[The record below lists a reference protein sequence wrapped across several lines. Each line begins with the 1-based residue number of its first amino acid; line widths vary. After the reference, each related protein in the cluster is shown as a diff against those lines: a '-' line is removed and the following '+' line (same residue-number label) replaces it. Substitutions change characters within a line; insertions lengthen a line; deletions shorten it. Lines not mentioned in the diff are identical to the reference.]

1 MAKKLIATGYRIDRA
16 TNSIYLEGNI
26 LLQRLLLITDVTIN
40 RIIYNFADE
49 GSGVISIQ
57 YDQTTEE
64 TRLVCRQ
71 SFPELGINNA
81 DVLQVLIEEDSV
93 QFRPDETFVD
103 PVSKFRISQPENLID
118 TDFEYGLQTTKWET
132 LKLVNNIPSFY
143 SKGGAVPITV
153 NSVQSNVGSST
164 VLVTAPSHGLTAGS
178 PFEMTGLTNS
188 QFEGGFI
195 VTAVIN
201 TNQFTYLLSF
211 NSTISQE
218 LATVYTACLPG
229 AFYFGSQIS
238 VVDIETNGTNPSHLT
253 VTTRFPHGFS
263 LNTPFYFLNTVAVYR
278 QDIPSVDF
286 VIDDTVTSV
295 KSTTS
300 TTLGESTQDYRVTS
314 VNPYRFLGKSTVYFD
329 SSNIITRTNAP
340 ITSVRRTAS
349 GAGFIST
356 PVATPFFGAAN
367 SNTVPFNG
375 STGVNL
381 NGSITLT
388 GVTTMQTGD
397 RVEYHALGTAIRAN
411 TVSLLTKDPLN
422 YISQSRF
429 LGSPETTNAGD
440 GTIGNNG
447 IGGTNAA
454 QVAGYSPSA
463 MGGPVNIFYTAAVGS
478 PSGILR
484 VVTDQ
489 YFGSIQVGQSIQV
502 FSAATAVLPVGSTI
516 TGITNVDLTY
526 TDITIQFPFQ
536 ISTAIPAIN
545 GTAAFYSTWID
556 PTQNTIRID
565 NHGFITGDR
574 VLYTVLGGATPSV
587 TPAAPAQAGPGGLTT
602 NTGYFVIRVSKDRIK
617 LATTYQEALQGRQI
631 NFTNIGSGTYSASN
645 AGRFLPGLVF
655 TSSSSSIF
663 LRVVSNTTNAVV
675 TLHPTSADATA
686 NTNVITFAAVGSSA
700 VHNLAAGRAVL
711 STTITSG
718 SLSNIT
724 VVDGG
729 YSYDK
734 NSSVAITAYQTQR
747 SLVLPAALNVSG
759 GTLPSGN
766 TNQLRFLPQDG
777 EAAIYANMLCSG
789 PGFTNAT
796 VQSVTGPDVNGLIN
810 VQLTATNNAVIN
822 NGDVYTFSDPSQTAA
837 TAVPDIRV
845 SCINLN
851 DHGYQ
856 IGDPI
861 FFTNPPGNTYPTGI
875 TPSRTYFA
883 YPIDANNFALSV
895 AFPGTGVVPAFT
907 QVNSNARV
915 AITTIGTVVSNRKFM
930 MTRAF
935 RITGS
940 ATTNAIPL
948 AGALTATFG
957 LTTNEPLIITS
968 DAAATGTLTG
978 VTASTVES
986 APYNNANHTIYYA
999 RTIAIPTAGTS
1010 TLTLSTSTGGAVS
1023 AVSTKSA
1030 SGEVFVT
1037 PVLLIADSD
1046 SIYIPEH
1053 GFSEDDYVL
1062 YTSTLIPIAGLSAAV
1077 GTNGYLI
1084 SKLSNDRIKLKN
1096 RSTSALLD
1104 LQSFG
1109 TGQHIF
1115 TNTKYSSTANTINKT
1130 AHGFLAN
1137 QSISYDSGGN
1147 PIIDGLK
1154 NSQAYFVKQVNNNAF
1169 RVSDTVAELTI
1180 ASVTTSGFGAT
1191 PTAAEITTSKTM
1203 TVVFTANHGLSVGDK
1218 VIIANNQLDTFV
1230 NNQWVVS
1237 TVPTTPVV
1245 NGAASSITIQIPE
1258 FINSAKKI
1266 TQTTGAMGIAYRY
1279 KDIGFV
1285 TANDTILTPVATG
1298 STFTTAKVLASSTVK
1313 LTADVDGGGIATNH
1327 LIESSPVLPLE
1338 SKVTGL
1344 SGTNIRNVILTFKQ
1358 ATISTVVR
1366 SSDVTTVTTSV
1377 AHGYA
1382 DQQTVTITGVVDA
1395 TFNTGFTP
1403 VVATVTGTNTFT
1415 YPNVGT
1421 NGSSTGGT
1429 ATLALTSAQASTMA
1443 ANGINSTT
1451 LANPTVTAQN
1461 AGALFTTATI
1471 ATSATGLS
1479 KVDKTLVANAGLIGG
1494 TTLVVPDTTGLF
1506 VGMPATGASLATTA
1520 KIKTIFPET
1529 TATADAATVS
1539 TTTLTIAGTVT
1550 GTFTIGMRITGG
1562 TIPANTFIASGTF
1575 PTFTLNQSAA
1585 PQTGVVSITGTGS
1598 QIDLTVPHT
1607 AATTASAYSFYN
1619 LQAGQEVSQTTT
1631 NASTIAQATTASAST
1646 FPIASSAT
1654 VSAAGVATNLYVS
1667 GNRATTTF
1675 SETANAGTST
1685 FKVTTTD
1692 NTYTT
1697 NRVETTRF
1705 QLDSAYT
1712 SAVLFNSTANA
1723 FSNTRVFNAALDV
1736 NEAQDTITITNHPY
1750 VSGDPVKYLSGGTA
1764 NEPTPLTS
1772 GGTYYVIAVDANTI
1786 QLASS
1791 QSNATAIPAVPI
1803 GITALGSGAFHEL
1816 QSAVLQGNSLTGGGT
1831 LAVGMHVNITAG
1843 TGTIPQGCLVTA
1855 TRTMVG
1861 GTGNRAVAFVISTGI
1876 PGSRIGSAPTN
1887 TASPAFGSLAV
1898 VTGVT
1903 IRGGV
1908 GSSGSIIYTN
1918 DTTNLAV
1925 GMVPTI
1931 VAGATAGSLPAN
1943 TKITEIAGDGKSF
1956 TINTVPTV
1964 ALVGAQI
1971 IAGAGSTGTTI
1982 SCSSTAGLVV
1992 GQAINVGTSQIA
2004 GATGAFAANTRV
2016 ASIIDPTTF
2025 TVTDAPTT
2033 ALVASK
2039 LRAGVDNSTTTLYV
2053 PSATGYQVGQF
2064 LAIGTASQGSGTG
2077 AFAANTRITA
2087 IGGTAQKPTLT
2098 VNTAPSTALLS
2109 ATIQAGSQSTA
2120 AVITVPTTI
2129 GLNTGMTVSVTG
2141 GTGAF
2146 AGGTTILSIDNVN
2159 NTFTA
2164 SAAPTTALVGAS
2176 VSATI
2181 ANGVAVG
2188 MYVYSTQ
2195 PNFPETTTVTAVD
2208 TGTNTVTINVP
2219 HGGVTSGNSVTFSPF
2234 APNTYV
2240 TAVSALS
2247 GTAPNQFYTVTLN
2260 QAHSGILG
2268 GTAID
2273 FVGLPPRTILGT
2285 IPAFV
2290 ASNWPLRLEFPQ
2302 ALSVGLTAI
2311 TTKGLNFR
2319 GAGKNLA
2326 SETRYKTSGTHIF
2339 IRNSDADG
2347 VYTIEGITEP
2357 TKFTVRT
2364 GSFIPRNTKTFE
2376 NTAIDLTN
2384 NWINVTN
2391 HKFRDGTTLIY
2402 KQGTGAPIGTSS
2414 YVDINGVT
2422 QTNLVNDQTY
2432 YAVVVDPNFIRIATS
2447 FDNATLPVP
2456 VTLDLTSGITSS
2468 HSFDTFS
2475 VVGLTKGIGTITAT
2489 EDSDIIV
2496 GNGTKF
2502 LTNFKG
2508 GDILRFFTAANP
2520 GAIQNYTVASVKSD
2534 TSIKLRTIVPA
2545 VAGVTINPITT
2556 YTATG
2561 ALVTIAN
2568 QNGINVQTITLSS
2581 ATAVAVGYYITGTG
2595 IPAGTKIGTLVGTT
2609 ATLVKIS
2616 DGTPSY
2622 LTAALSTTPVTITP
2636 VFEYFINTNVY
2647 VKSSAT
2653 TQHRP
2658 FDGGVGMT
2666 TGLTPDSSI
2675 VRQTRKYFRYQS
2687 GKGIQVSMAINFNPP
2702 TDMEE
2707 LTSSLNVAT
2716 VRTDLPHGFKTGS
2729 VNTVR
2734 VSDAE
2739 VPSGHNGYNG
2749 NFTVSSVI
2757 NDYEFAYVYE
2767 NTPLIGKVVS
2777 GQNTITNIVDVTG
2790 VEVGKTVLTGTFG
2803 ESTIAANNLITNVNT
2818 LSRTVTL
2825 SSNITGAFAPVNI
2838 STISRASN
2846 VATVVTTANHGL
2858 INGDYIT
2865 TEGVTDTS
2873 FNALFAQVTVID
2885 NVTFQYA
2892 QSAADATNT
2901 SGTITKLTRF
2911 TVYRSNG
2918 SSVSYGF
2925 PKYNL
2930 TGWNDAA
2937 IRGGLFDAQNGMYFE
2952 FDGDQLYCA
2961 RRSSV
2966 QQIAGKINATY
2977 RSSQITGVD
2986 TKFTTQLSIGEYLVI
3001 RGMSYKVIGIES
3013 DTQLYMQPEYRGS
3026 TLSNIIGT
3034 KTIDTK
3040 VPQSEW
3046 SLDKCNGFG
3055 RSGYVLD
3062 LNRIQMCY
3070 IDYSWY
3076 GAGKVRF
3083 GFKDQNGKV
3092 IYVHEYIHNNKFVE
3106 AYMRSGNI
3114 PARYEV
3120 VTQGEPTFSP
3130 QLFHWGTS
3138 VIMDGR
3144 FDDDKAYL
3152 FTADSNTI
3160 TLTNGGSIVAVSRVN
3175 GAGVAAYGPIR
3186 RGDNSFQILTTASS
3200 SFGAGST
3207 IQVQNDFNFFYL
3219 PSNATVRSVNI
3230 IPGTTFSTV
3239 TLSVRFKQDLNI
3251 PAGGQNFIVGGG
3263 ASASSIAALSPVP
3276 LVSIRLAP
3284 SVDNGL
3290 TGGLGFRDVM
3300 NRMQL
3305 TLNSCGVLL
3314 THESEVKLWLNAD
3327 LSDSNFLNNSSP
3339 SLSQLYKHVPGETIK
3354 SGIQLFSFR
3363 ASGGNIINTTTGQR
3377 SLVQSTQ
3384 TLGEIANLGN
3394 SILGGDEVFPNGPD
3408 ILTITVSPIDSSTI
3422 TGQAPFQA
3430 SARITWSESQA

>member
-1 MAKKLIATGYRIDRA
+1 MAKKLIATGYTIDRA

-49 GSGVISIQ
+49 GSGVLSIQ
-57 YDQTTEE
+57 YDQTTEK
-64 TRLVCRQ
+64 TRLICRQ
-71 SFPELGINNA
+71 SFAELGINNA
-81 DVLQVLIEEDSV
+81 DTLQVLIEEDSTL
-93 QFRPDETFVD
+93 FRPDETFID
-103 PVSKFRISQPENLID
+103 PVSKFRVSQPENLID

-153 NSVQSNVGSST
+153 TSVQSNVGSST
-164 VLVTAPSHGLTAGS
+164 ILVTAPSHGLTAGS

-195 VTAVIN
+195 VTAVISA
-201 TNQFTYLLSF
+201 NQFTYLLSF

-300 TTLGESTQDYRVTS
+300 TSLGESTQDYRVTS
-314 VNPYRFLGKSTVYFD
+314 VNPYKFIGKSTVYFD
-329 SSNIITRTNAP
+329 SSNINIKTNAP

-356 PVATPFFGAAN
+356 PVAVPVFTAGVN
-367 SNTVPFNG
+367 SNTISFNG
-375 STGVNL
+375 AAAGVNL
-381 NGSITLT
+381 NGNITIT
-388 GVTTMQTGD
+388 GTTTMQTGD

-411 TVSLLTKDPLN
+411 TVSLLTKDPLS

-440 GTIGNNG
+440 ATSGTNN

-454 QVAGYSPSA
+454 QVAGYSPAA
-463 MGGPVNIFYTAAVGS
+463 MGGPVNILFGSAVGT
-478 PSGILR
+478 PSCILR
-484 VVTDQ
+484 VVFAQ
-489 YFGSIQVGQSIQV
+489 YFGSIQIGQNIQV
-502 FSAATAVLPVGSTI
+502 FNGATATLPVGSTI
-516 TGITNVDLTY
+516 TGITDVEGGTY
-526 TDITIQFPFQ
+526 KDVTIQFPFPL
-536 ISTAIPAIN
+536 STAITAIN

-574 VLYTVLGGATPSV
+574 VLYTVLAGAT
-587 TPAAPAQAGPGGLTT
+587 AAAGAPAQAGPGGLTT

-617 LATTYQEALQGRQI
+617 LAASYQDALRGIQI
-631 NFTNIGSGTYSASN
+631 NFTNIGSGTYTTAN
-645 AGRFLPGLVF
+645 AARFLPALVL
-655 TSSSSSIF
+655 TSSSASVF

-675 TLHPTSADATA
+675 TLHPTSADSIA
-686 NTNVITFAAVGSSA
+686 NTNVITFAAVG
-700 VHNLAAGRAVL
+700 VGTHQLAAGRAVL
-711 STTITSG
+711 TTSIASG
-718 SLSNIT
+718 SLSTVT
-724 VVDGG
+724 VVNGG

-747 SLVLPAALNVSG
+747 SLALPTTNG
-759 GTLPSGN
+759 GTLASGS

-777 EAAIYANMLCSG
+777 EPAIYQNMLCTG
-789 PGFTNAT
+789 TGFTAAT
-796 VQSVTGPDVNGLIN
+796 VQSVTGPDVNGLIT
-810 VQLTATNNAVIN
+810 VQLTASNSAAVN
-822 NGDVYTFSDPSQTAA
+822 HGDVYTFSDPSQTAA
-837 TAVPDIRV
+837 SAVPDIRV
-845 SCINLN
+845 SCINLPA
-851 DHGYQ
+851 HGYQ

-861 FFTNPPGNTYPTGI
+861 FFTNPPGNIYPTGI
-875 TPSRTYFA
+875 VPSRTYFA
-883 YPIDANNFALSV
+883 YPIDDNNFALSV

-907 QVNSNARV
+907 QANSNARV
-915 AITTIGTVVSNRKFM
+915 AITAIGTVVSNRKFM

-935 RITGS
+935 RVTAG
-940 ATTNAIPL
+940 ATNNVIPL
-948 AGALTATFG
+948 TG
-957 LTTNEPLIITS
+957 LLSETYGLATNEALIITS
-968 DAAATGTLTG
+968 DNAATGTLTG

-999 RTIAIPTAGTS
+999 RTIASPAAGTS
-1010 TLTLSTSTGGAVS
+1010 TLTVSTSTGGAVV
-1023 AVSTKSA
+1023 AVTTKSGT
-1030 SGEVFVT
+1030 GEVFVT

-1046 SIYIPEH
+1046 SFYIPEH

-1096 RSTSALLD
+1096 RSTSVLLD

-1109 TGQHIF
+1109 TGEHIF
-1115 TNTKYSSTANTINKT
+1115 TNVKYSPTANTINKT

-1154 NSQAYFVKQVNNNAF
+1154 NSQAFFVKQVNNNSF

-1180 ASVTTSGFGAT
+1180 ASVTTAGFGAA
-1191 PTAAEITTSKTM
+1191 PTAAEITASKTM
-1203 TVVFTANHGLSVGDK
+1203 TIVFTTNHGLSVGDK

-1237 TVPTTPVV
+1237 TVPATPVV
-1245 NGAASSITIQIPE
+1245 NGAPSSITIQIPE

-1266 TQTTGAMGIAYRY
+1266 TQAAGAMGIAYRY

-1285 TANDTILTPVATG
+1285 TSNDTILTPVATG
-1298 STFTTAKVLASSTVK
+1298 STFTTAKILASSTVK

-1344 SGTNIRNVILTFKQ
+1344 SGTNVRNVTITFKQ

-1366 SSDVTTVTTSV
+1366 SSDVTTVTTVS
-1377 AHGYA
+1377 AHGYSNL
-1382 DQQTVTITGVVDA
+1382 QTVTITGVADA
-1395 TFNTGFTP
+1395 TFNTNFTP
-1403 VVATVTGTNTFT
+1403 VIATVTGPNTFT

-1429 ATLALTSAQASTMA
+1429 ATLALTSAQATAMA
-1443 ANGINSTT
+1443 ANGINSAT
-1451 LANPTVTAQN
+1451 LANPTIATQT

-1471 ATSATGLS
+1471 GTSATGLS

-1506 VGMPATGASLATTA
+1506 VGMPATGAGLANTA
-1520 KIKTIFPET
+1520 KIKTIFPAT
-1529 TATADAATVS
+1529 TATATEATVS

-1607 AATTASAYSFYN
+1607 AATTATAYAFYN

-1654 VSAAGVATNLYVS
+1654 VSAAGVATNLYVT

-1675 SETANAGTST
+1675 TESANAGTST
-1685 FKVTTTD
+1685 FKVATTD

-1723 FSNTRVFNAALDV
+1723 FSNTRVFNAAVDV
-1736 NEAQDTITITNHPY
+1736 NATSDIITITNHPY
-1750 VSGDPVKYLSGGTA
+1750 ISGDPVLYLRQGGV
-1764 NEPTPLTS
+1764 EPQGLTDGS
-1772 GGTYYVIAVDANTI
+1772 TYYIIVVDANTI

-1791 QSNATAIPAVPI
+1791 YSDAIAPTPVAINFGGLGAGAT
-1803 GITALGSGAFHEL
+1803 HEL

-1843 TGTIPQGCLVTA
+1843 TGTLPQGCLVTE

-1876 PGSRIGSAPTN
+1876 PGSRIGSAPV
-1887 TASPAFGSLAV
+1887 AGSPSIGANAV

-1908 GSSGSIIYTN
+1908 GSSGSTIFTN
-1918 DTTNLAV
+1918 STTGLAV

-1931 VAGATAGSLPAN
+1931 VTGATAGTLPAN
-1943 TKITEIAGDGKSF
+1943 TRITAIAGDGRSF
-1956 TINTVPTV
+1956 TINTVPT
-1964 ALVGAQI
+1964 AAIVGAQI
-1971 IAGAGSTGTTI
+1971 IAGAGSVGTTI
-1982 SCSSTAGLVV
+1982 YCSSTTGLVV
-1992 GQAINVGTSQIA
+1992 GHAINVGTSQIS
-2004 GATGAFAANTRV
+2004 GGLGAFAANTRV
-2016 ASIIDPTTF
+2016 ASIIDAFSF
-2025 TVTDAPTT
+2025 TVTDAPST

-2053 PSATGYQVGQF
+2053 PSTTGYQIGQF
-2064 LAIGTASQGSGTG
+2064 LAIGTAAVGNSTG

-2129 GLNTGMTVSVTG
+2129 GLNTGMTVTVTG

-2164 SAAPTTALVGAS
+2164 SATPTTALVGAS
-2176 VSATI
+2176 ISATI

-2195 PNFPETTTVTAVD
+2195 PNFPESTTVTAVD
-2208 TGTNTVTINVP
+2208 TGTNIVTINVP

-2240 TAVSALS
+2240 TAVSALT

-2273 FVGLPPRTILGT
+2273 FVGIPPRTILGT
-2285 IPAFV
+2285 IPAFS
-2290 ASNWPLRLEFPQ
+2290 ASAWPLRLEFPQ

-2311 TTKGLNFR
+2311 SNKNLNFT
-2319 GAGKNLA
+2319 GAAKNLA
-2326 SETRYKTSGTHIF
+2326 SETRYKTSGTHVF

-2364 GSFIPRNTKTFE
+2364 GSNIPFNTKTFE
-2376 NTAIDLTN
+2376 NTAVDLTN

-2402 KQGTGAPIGTSS
+2402 RKGTGNGVGTSS
-2414 YVDINGVT
+2414 YIDINGVT
-2422 QTNLVNDQTY
+2422 QTALVDGQTY
-2432 YAVVVDPNFIRIATS
+2432 FAVVVDPNYIRVATS
-2447 FDNATLPVP
+2447 FDNATAAVP
-2456 VTLDLTSGITSS
+2456 VTLDLTSGISSS

-2475 VVGLTKGIGTITAT
+2475 VVGLTKGIGSIIAS

-2508 GDILRFFTAANP
+2508 GDILRFFTASNP

-2534 TSIKLRTIVPA
+2534 TSIKLRTAVPN
-2545 VAGVTINPITT
+2545 VSGVVINPITT
-2556 YTATG
+2556 YTSTG
-2561 ALVTIAN
+2561 AVVAT
-2568 QNGINVQTITLSS
+2568 QNGINVQSITLNS
-2581 ATAVAVGYYITGTG
+2581 AANVAVGYYITGTN
-2595 IPAGTKIGTLVGTT
+2595 IPSGTKIGTLVGTT

-2622 LTAALSTTPVTITP
+2622 LTAAQSATAVTIQP

-2675 VRQTRKYFRYQS
+2675 IRQTRKYFRYQS
-2687 GKGIQVSMAINFNPP
+2687 GKGIQVSMAVNFNPP

-2707 LTSSLNVAT
+2707 LTSALNVAT
-2716 VRTDLPHGFKTGS
+2716 VRTDAPHGFKPST
-2729 VNTVR
+2729 VNSVR

-2739 VPSGHNGYNG
+2739 VPTGHNGYNG
-2749 NFTVSSVI
+2749 NFLVSGVL
-2757 NDYEFAYVYE
+2757 NDYEFTYVYE

-2777 GQNTITNIVDVTG
+2777 GQNTITNIVDVSG
-2790 VEVGKTVLTGTFG
+2790 IEVGKTVLTGTFG
-2803 ESTIAANNLITNVNT
+2803 VSSIAANNLITNVNS

-2825 SSNITGAFAPVNI
+2825 SSSVTGAPSAVNI
-2838 STISRASN
+2838 STINRASN
-2846 VATVVTTANHGL
+2846 LTTVVTATNHGL
-2858 INGDYIT
+2858 ITGDYVT
-2865 TEGVTDTS
+2865 TEAVTDTS

-2892 QSAADATNT
+2892 QSAADASNT

-2918 SSVSYGF
+2918 SSVAYGF
-2925 PKYNL
+2925 PKFNL
-2930 TGWNDAA
+2930 TGWNDAS
-2937 IRGGLFDAQNGMYFE
+2937 IHCGLFDSQNGMFFE
-2952 FDGDQLYCA
+2952 YDGNELYCV

-2966 QQIAGKINATY
+2966 QQISGKINATY

-2986 TKFTTQLSIGEYLVI
+2986 TKFTTQLNVGEFLVI

-3026 TLSNIIGT
+3026 TLSNIVGT
-3034 KTIDTK
+3034 KTIDTRI
-3040 VPQSEW
+3040 PQSQW
-3046 SLDKCNGFG
+3046 SVDKCNGYG
-3055 RSGYVLD
+3055 RSGYILD
-3062 LNRIQMCY
+3062 LNRIQMAY

-3076 GAGKVRF
+3076 GAGKIRF

-3092 IYVHEYIHNNKFVE
+3092 IYVHEFIHNNKFVE

-3160 TLTNGGSIVAVSRVN
+3160 TLTNGGSVLAVSRVN
-3175 GAGVAAYGPIR
+3175 TAGAPYGPIR
-3186 RGDNSFQILTTASS
+3186 RNDTTFQILTTASS
-3200 SFGAGST
+3200 SFSAGSS
-3207 IQVQNDFNFFYL
+3207 IQVQNDFNSFYL
-3219 PSNATVRSVNI
+3219 ASNTTVKSVNI
-3230 IPGTTFSTV
+3230 IPGTLFSNV
-3239 TLSVRFKQDLNI
+3239 TLNNRFKSDLNV
-3251 PAGGQNFIVGGG
+3251 PSGGITFVVGGG

-3327 LSDSNFLNNSSP
+3327 LSDSNFLNNTSP

-3363 ASGGNIINTTTGQR
+3363 ASGGSIINTTTQQR
-3377 SLVQSTQ
+3377 SLVQTTQ

>member
-40 RIIYNFADE
+40 RIVYNFADE
-49 GSGVISIQ
+49 GSGVLSIQ
-57 YDQTTEE
+57 YDQTTGE
-64 TRLVCRQ
+64 TRLICRQ

-81 DVLQVLIEEDSV
+81 DTLQVLIEEDST

-103 PVSKFRISQPENLID
+103 PVSKFRVSQPENLID

-153 NSVQSNVGSST
+153 TSVQSNIGSST
-164 VLVTAPSHGLTAGS
+164 ILVTAPSHGLTAGS

-278 QDIPSVDF
+278 QDIPSVNF

-314 VNPYRFLGKSTVYFD
+314 VNPYKFLGKSTVYFD
-329 SSNIITRTNAP
+329 SSNINIKTNAP
-340 ITSVRRTAS
+340 ITSVRRTAA

-356 PVATPFFGAAN
+356 PVAVPVFGSAN
-367 SNTVPFNG
+367 SNTVSFTAATG
-375 STGVNL
+375 SNL
-381 NGSITLT
+381 NQITLT
-388 GVTTMQTGD
+388 GTTTMQTGD
-397 RVEYHALGTAIRAN
+397 RVEYHATTSAATTIRSN
-411 TVSLLTKDPLN
+411 TTSLLAKDPLN
-422 YISQSRF
+422 YLSQGRF

-440 GTIGNNG
+440 GTSGTQGG

-454 QVAGYSPSA
+454 QVSGYSPAS
-463 MGGPVNIFYTAAVGS
+463 MGGPVNILFGS
-478 PSGILR
+478 AIGTPSCILR
-484 VVTDQ
+484 VVFAQ
-489 YFGSIQVGQSIQV
+489 YFGTIQIGQNIQV
-502 FSAATAVLPVGSTI
+502 FNGATAVLPVGSTI
-516 TGITNVDLTY
+516 TGITDVDATY
-526 TDITIQFPFQ
+526 KDITIQFPFPLA
-536 ISTAIPAIN
+536 TAIAAVN

-565 NHGFITGDR
+565 NHGFVTGDR
-574 VLYTVLGGATPSV
+574 VLYTVLAGATPASG
-587 TPAAPAQAGPGGLTT
+587 APAQAGPGGLTT

-617 LATTYQEALQGRQI
+617 LATSYQDAMRGIQI
-631 NFTNIGSGTYSASN
+631 NFTNIGSGTYNTGN
-645 AGRFLPGLVF
+645 AGRFLPALAF

-675 TLHPTSADATA
+675 SLHPTSADSIAG
-686 NTNVITFAAVGSSA
+686 TNPILFTSNAGS
-700 VHNLAAGRAVL
+700 HQLAAGRAL
-711 STTITSG
+711 LTTSISNG
-718 SLSNIT
+718 SLST
-724 VVDGG
+724 VAVVDGG

-734 NSSVAITAYQTQR
+734 NSAVAITAYQTQR
-747 SLVLPAALNVSG
+747 SLALPTTNG
-759 GTLPSGN
+759 GTLPSGS

-777 EAAIYANMLCSG
+777 EPAIYQNMLCSG
-789 PGFTNAT
+789 TGFTAAT
-796 VQSVTGPDVNGLIN
+796 VQSVTGPDVNGLIT
-810 VQLTATNNAVIN
+810 VQLTASNSAIVNH
-822 NGDVYTFSDPSQTAA
+822 GDVYTFSDPSQTAA
-837 TAVPDIRV
+837 SAVPDVRV
-845 SCINLN
+845 SCINLPS
-851 DHGYQ
+851 HGYE

-883 YPIDANNFALSV
+883 YPIDENNFALSV
-895 AFPGTGVVPAFT
+895 AFPGTGTTAAFT
-907 QVNSNARV
+907 QANSNARV
-915 AITTIGTVVSNRKFM
+915 AITAIGSVVSNRKFM
-930 MTRAF
+930 MTRAY

-940 ATTNAIPL
+940 ATANAIPVSVFL
-948 AGALTATFG
+948 ATFG
-957 LTTNEPLIITS
+957 LSTNDALIITS

-978 VTASTVES
+978 VTASTAES
-986 APYNNANHTIYYA
+986 APYNNANHTIYYV
-999 RTIAIPTAGTS
+999 RTVTAQSANIS
-1010 TLTLSTSTGGAVS
+1010 TVTVSTSTGGAI
-1023 AVSTKSA
+1023 APVSTKSA
-1030 SGEVFVT
+1030 TGEVFIA
-1037 PVLLIADSD
+1037 PVILIADSD
-1046 SIYIPEH
+1046 SIYIPDH

-1062 YTSTLIPIAGLSAAV
+1062 YTSTLIPIAGISAAA

-1154 NSQAYFVKQVNNNAF
+1154 NSQAYYVKQVNNNAF
-1169 RVSDTVAELTI
+1169 RVSDTVAELAI
-1180 ASVTTSGFGAT
+1180 ASVTTSGFGAA
-1191 PTAAEITTSKTM
+1191 PTAAEITASKTM
-1203 TVVFTANHGLSVGDK
+1203 TIVFTANHGLSVGDK

-1230 NNQWVVS
+1230 NGQWVVA
-1237 TVPTTPVV
+1237 TVPASPLV

-1266 TQTTGAMGIAYRY
+1266 TQTAGAMGIAYRY

-1285 TANDTILTPVATG
+1285 TSNDTILTPVAAG

-1327 LIESSPVLPLE
+1327 LIETSPVLPLE

-1344 SGTNIRNVILTFKQ
+1344 SGSNVRNVTITFKQ
-1358 ATISTVVR
+1358 ATISTAVR
-1366 SSDVTTVTTSV
+1366 SSNVTTVTTSS

-1395 TFNTGFTP
+1395 TFNTDFTP
-1403 VVATVTGTNTFT
+1403 VIATVTGPNTFT

-1421 NGSSTGGT
+1421 DGSSTGGT
-1429 ATLALTSAQASTMA
+1429 ATLALTSAQAAAMA

-1451 LANPTVTAQN
+1451 LANPAIAAAT
-1461 AGALFTTATI
+1461 AGAAFTTATI

-1506 VGMPATGASLATTA
+1506 VGMPATGVGLATTA
-1520 KIKTIFPET
+1520 KIKTIFPAT

-1539 TTTLTIAGTVT
+1539 TTTLTIAGNVT

-1585 PQTGVVSITGTGS
+1585 PQTGVVSITGTG
-1598 QIDLTVPHT
+1598 QLIDLTVPHT
-1607 AATTASAYSFYN
+1607 AATTASAYAFYN
-1619 LQAGQEVSQTTT
+1619 IQAGQEVSQATT

-1654 VSAAGVATNLYVS
+1654 VGVGGVNTNLYVN

-1675 SETANAGTST
+1675 TENANAGTST
-1685 FKVTTTD
+1685 FKVATTN

-1723 FSNTRVFNAALDV
+1723 FSNTRVFNADLDV
-1736 NEAQDTITITNHPY
+1736 NAAQDTITITNHPY
-1750 VSGDPVKYLSGGTA
+1750 ASGDPVRYVAGGL
-1764 NEPTPLTS
+1764 EPTGLTS
-1772 GGTYYVIAVDANTI
+1772 GSTYYVIVVDANTI
-1786 QLASS
+1786 QFASS
-1791 QSNATAIPAVPI
+1791 FSDATAPTPVPI
-1803 GITALGSGAFHEL
+1803 NISGLGTGALHEI
-1816 QSAVLQGNSLTGGGT
+1816 QSAVLQGNSFTGGGT
-1831 LAVGMHVNITAG
+1831 LEVGMHVNITAG
-1843 TGTIPQGCLVTA
+1843 TGTLPQGCLVTEK
-1855 TRTMVG
+1855 RTMVG
-1861 GTGNRAVAFVISTGI
+1861 GSGNRQVAFVISTGI
-1876 PGSRIGSAPTN
+1876 PAARIGAAPT
-1887 TASPAFGSLAV
+1887 AGSPAIGANAV

-1908 GSSGSIIYTN
+1908 GSSGSTIYTN
-1918 DTTNLAV
+1918 STTGLAV

-1931 VAGATAGSLPAN
+1931 VAGATAGTLPSG
-1943 TKITEIAGDGKSF
+1943 TRITAIAGDGKSF
-1956 TINTVPTV
+1956 TINTVPTA

-1971 IAGAGSTGTTI
+1971 IAGAGSVGTTI
-1982 SCSSTAGLVV
+1982 YCSDTTGLVV
-1992 GQAINVGTSQIA
+1992 GHVINVGTSQIS
-2004 GATGAFAANTRV
+2004 GGLGAFTANTRV
-2016 ASIIDPTTF
+2016 ASIIDAYSF
-2025 TVTDAPTT
+2025 TVSDAPST

-2039 LRAGVDNSTTTLYV
+2039 LRAGVDNSTTTIYV
-2053 PSATGYQVGQF
+2053 PSVTGYQVGQF
-2064 LAIGTASQGSGTG
+2064 LAIGTAAVGNSTG

-2087 IGGTAQKPTLT
+2087 VNAGAKPSLT

-2120 AVITVPTTI
+2120 SVVTVPTTV
-2129 GLNTGMTVSVTG
+2129 GLNTGMTVTVSG

-2176 VSATI
+2176 ISATI
-2181 ANGVAVG
+2181 ANGVATG
-2188 MYVYSTQ
+2188 MYVYSNQ
-2195 PNFPETTTVTAVD
+2195 PNFPENTFVTAVD

-2240 TAVSALS
+2240 TAVSALT
-2247 GTAPNQFYTVTLN
+2247 GTAPNQFYTITLN

-2273 FVGLPPRTILGT
+2273 FVALPPRTILGT

-2290 ASNWPLRLEFPQ
+2290 ASSWPLRLEFPQ

-2311 TTKGLNFR
+2311 NAKNLNFT
-2319 GAGKNLA
+2319 GATKNLA
-2326 SETRYKTSGTHIF
+2326 SETRYKTSGTHVF

-2347 VYTIEGITEP
+2347 VYTIEGISEP

-2364 GSFIPRNTKTFE
+2364 GSNIPFNTKTFE

-2402 KQGTGAPIGTSS
+2402 RKGTGSAVGTSS
-2414 YVDINGVT
+2414 YVDVNGDT
-2422 QTNLVNDQTY
+2422 QTALVDGQTY
-2432 YAVVVDPNFIRIATS
+2432 YAVVVDPNYVRIATT
-2447 FDNATLPVP
+2447 FDNATAAAP
-2456 VTLDLTSGITSS
+2456 VTLDLVSGISSS

-2475 VVGLTKGIGTITAT
+2475 VVGLTKGIGSIIAT
-2489 EDSDIIV
+2489 EESDIII

-2508 GDILRFFTAANP
+2508 GDILRFFTASNP

-2534 TSIKLRTIVPA
+2534 TSIKLRSAVPA
-2545 VAGVTINPITT
+2545 VSGVVINPITT
-2556 YTATG
+2556 YTSTGSVVAT
-2561 ALVTIAN
+2561 
-2568 QNGINVQTITLSS
+2568 QNGINVQNITLSS
-2581 ATAVAVGYYITGTG
+2581 AANVAAGYYITGTN

-2609 ATLVKIS
+2609 ATLVKVS

-2622 LTAALSTTPVTITP
+2622 LTAAQSAAAVTIQP

-2675 VRQTRKYFRYQS
+2675 IRQTRKYFRYQS

-2707 LTSSLNVAT
+2707 LTSNLNVAT
-2716 VRTDLPHGFKTGS
+2716 VRTDLPHGFKPST
-2729 VNTVR
+2729 VNSVR

-2749 NFTVSSVI
+2749 NFVVDSVL
-2757 NDYEFAYVYE
+2757 NDYEFTYVYE

-2777 GQNTITNIVDVTG
+2777 GQNTITNIVNFSG
-2790 VEVGKTVLTGTFG
+2790 IEVGKTVLTGTFG
-2803 ESTIAANNLITNVNT
+2803 ASSIAANNLITNVNT

-2825 SSNITGAFAPVNI
+2825 TSSVTGAYSAVNI
-2838 STISRASN
+2838 STINRASN
-2846 VATVVTTANHGL
+2846 LTTVVTATDHGL
-2858 INGDYIT
+2858 TTGDYVT

-2873 FNALFAQVTVID
+2873 FNSLYAPVTVVD
-2885 NVTFQYA
+2885 NVTFQFA
-2892 QSAADATNT
+2892 QSAADASHTT
-2901 SGTITKLTRF
+2901 GTVTKLTRF
-2911 TVYRSNG
+2911 TAYRSNG
-2918 SSVSYGF
+2918 SSVAYGF
-2925 PKYNL
+2925 PKFNL
-2930 TGWNDAA
+2930 TGWTDAS
-2937 IRGGLFDAQNGMYFE
+2937 IRCGLFDSQNGMFFE
-2952 FDGDQLYCA
+2952 YDGSELYCV

-2966 QQIAGKINATY
+2966 QQISGKINATY

-2986 TKFTTQLSIGEYLVI
+2986 TKFTTQLNVGEFLVI

-3034 KTIDTK
+3034 KTIDTRI
-3040 VPQSEW
+3040 PQSAW
-3046 SLDKCNGFG
+3046 SIDKCNGFG
-3055 RSGYVLD
+3055 RSGYILD
-3062 LNRIQMCY
+3062 LNRIQMAY

-3076 GAGKVRF
+3076 GAGKIRF

-3160 TLTNGGSIVAVSRVN
+3160 TLTNGGSVNAVSRVN
-3175 GAGVAAYGPIR
+3175 SVGAPYGPIR
-3186 RGDNSFQILTTASS
+3186 RGDNSFQILTTASA
-3200 SFGAGST
+3200 SFGSGST
-3207 IQVQNDFNFFYL
+3207 IQVQFDTNGFYL
-3219 PSNATVRSVNI
+3219 ASNTTVKSVNI
-3230 IPGTTFSTV
+3230 IPGTLFSNV
-3239 TLSVRFKQDLNI
+3239 TLNNRFRNDLNV
-3251 PAGGQNFIVGGG
+3251 PTGGVTFVVGGG

-3327 LSDSNFLNNSSP
+3327 LSDSNFLNNTSP

-3363 ASGGNIINTTTGQR
+3363 ASGGSIINTTTQQR
-3377 SLVQSTQ
+3377 SLVQTTQ

>member
-16 TNSIYLEGNI
+16 TNSIYLAGNI
-26 LLQRLLLITDVTIN
+26 LLQRLLLITDVTNN

-49 GSGVISIQ
+49 GSGVITIQ

-81 DVLQVLIEEDSV
+81 DVLQVLIEEDST

-103 PVSKFRISQPENLID
+103 PVSKFRVSQPENLID

-153 NSVQSNVGSST
+153 TSVQSNVGSST

-314 VNPYRFLGKSTVYFD
+314 VTPYRFLGKSTVYFD
-329 SSNIITRTNAP
+329 SSNINTKTNAP
-340 ITSVRRTAS
+340 ITSVRRTAA

-356 PVATPFFGAAN
+356 PVAVPFFGTAN

-388 GVTTMQTGD
+388 GTTTMQTGD

-440 GTIGNNG
+440 GTSGTNN

-454 QVAGYSPSA
+454 QVAGYSPAA
-463 MGGPVNIFYTAAVGS
+463 MGGPVNILFGSAVNTTS
-478 PSGILR
+478 CILR
-484 VVTDQ
+484 VVFAQ
-489 YFGSIQVGQSIQV
+489 YFGNIQIGQNIQV
-502 FSAATAVLPVGSTI
+502 FNGATAVLPVGCTI
-516 TGITNVDLTY
+516 TGITDVDATY
-526 TDITIQFPFQ
+526 KDITIQFPFP
-536 ISTAIPAIN
+536 ISTAITAIN

-565 NHGFITGDR
+565 NHGFTTGDR
-574 VLYTVLGGATPSV
+574 VLYTVLGGATPASG
-587 TPAAPAQAGPGGLTT
+587 APAQAGPGGLTT

-645 AGRFLPGLVF
+645 AGRFLPALVF

-686 NTNVITFAAVGSSA
+686 NTNVITFAVVGSSA
-700 VHNLAAGRAVL
+700 VHNLVAGRAVL
-711 STTITSG
+711 STTISSG
-718 SLSNIT
+718 SLSTIA
-724 VVDGG
+724 VVDSG

-747 SLVLPAALNVSG
+747 SLSLPTTQG
-759 GTLPSGN
+759 GTLASGS

-777 EAAIYANMLCSG
+777 EPAIYANMLCSG
-789 PGFTNAT
+789 TGFTNAT

-810 VQLTATNNAVIN
+810 VQLTATNSAVVT

-837 TAVPDIRV
+837 TAVPDVRV

-851 DHGYQ
+851 NHGYE

-861 FFTNPPGNTYPTGI
+861 YFTNPPGNTYPTGI

-883 YPIDANNFALSV
+883 YPIDENNFALSV

-915 AITTIGTVVSNRKFM
+915 AITAIGTVVSNRKFM

-935 RITGS
+935 RITGA
-940 ATTNAIPL
+940 ATNNAIPL
-948 AGALTATFG
+948 AGTLTATFG

-968 DAAATGTLTG
+968 DAAATGTFTG

-986 APYNNANHTIYYA
+986 APYNNASHTLYYA
-999 RTIAIPTAGTS
+999 RTIAIPSAGTS

-1030 SGEVFVT
+1030 TGEVFVT

-1077 GTNGYLI
+1077 GTNGYLV

-1115 TNTKYSSTANTINKT
+1115 TNTKYSSSANTINKT

-1154 NSQAYFVKQVNNNAF
+1154 NSQAYYVKQVNNNSL

-1180 ASVTTSGFGAT
+1180 ASVTTAGFGAT

-1203 TVVFTANHGLSVGDK
+1203 TINFVANHGLSVGDK
-1218 VIIANNQLDTFV
+1218 IIIANNQLDTFV
-1230 NNQWVVS
+1230 NGQWVVA
-1237 TVPTTPVV
+1237 TVPASPVV
-1245 NGAASSITIQIPE
+1245 NGAPSSITIQIPE

-1266 TQTTGAMGIAYRY
+1266 TQTVGAMGIAYRY

-1285 TANDTILTPVATG
+1285 TSNDTILTPVPTG

-1327 LIESSPVLPLE
+1327 LIQSSPVLPLE

-1344 SGTNIRNVILTFKQ
+1344 SGSNIRNVIITFKQ

-1366 SSDVTTVTTSV
+1366 SSDVTTVTTSA
-1377 AHGYA
+1377 AHGYSNL
-1382 DQQTVTITGVVDA
+1382 QTVTITGVADA
-1395 TFNTGFTP
+1395 TFNTGFTT

-1421 NGSSTGGT
+1421 DGSSTGGT
-1429 ATLALTSAQASTMA
+1429 VTMALTSDQAATMS

-1461 AGALFTTATI
+1461 SGAVSTTATI
-1471 ATSATGLS
+1471 ATSATGLA
-1479 KVDKTLVANAGLIGG
+1479 KVDKTLVANAGLVGG

-1506 VGMPATGASLATTA
+1506 VGMPATGAGLATTA
-1520 KIKTIFPET
+1520 KIKTIFPST

-1539 TTTLTIAGTVT
+1539 TTTLTIAGNVT

-1585 PQTGVVSITGTGS
+1585 PQTGVVSITGTG
-1598 QIDLTVPHT
+1598 QMIDLTVEHT
-1607 AATTASAYSFYN
+1607 AATTATAYSFYN

-1675 SETANAGTST
+1675 SEAANAGTST

-1712 SAVLFNSTANA
+1712 SAALFNSTANA
-1723 FSNTRVFNAALDV
+1723 FSNTRVFNADLDV
-1736 NEAQDTITITNHPY
+1736 NSAQDTITITNHPY
-1750 VSGDPVKYLSGGTA
+1750 VSGDPIRYVASGL
-1764 NEPTPLTS
+1764 EPTGLTS
-1772 GGTYYVIAVDANTI
+1772 GSTYYVIVVDTNTI
-1786 QLASS
+1786 KFAST
-1791 QSNATAIPAVPI
+1791 QANATDPTPIAIDI
-1803 GITALGSGAFHEL
+1803 QGLGTGALHEI
-1816 QSAVLQGNSLTGGGT
+1816 QSAVIQGNSLTGGGT

-1843 TGTIPQGCLVTA
+1843 TGTLPQGCLVTA
-1855 TRTMVG
+1855 TRTMSG

-1876 PGSRIGSAPTN
+1876 PASRIGTAPT
-1887 TASPAFGSLAV
+1887 AGSPAIGANAV

-1908 GSSGSIIYTN
+1908 GSSGSTIYTN
-1918 DTTNLAV
+1918 DTTNLAI

-1931 VAGATAGSLPAN
+1931 VAGATAGTLPSG
-1943 TKITEIAGDGKSF
+1943 TRITAIAGDGKSF

-1971 IAGAGSTGTTI
+1971 VAGAGNVGTTI
-1982 SCSSTAGLVV
+1982 YCSSTTGLVV
-1992 GQAINVGTSQIA
+1992 GQAINVGTSQITN
-2004 GATGAFAANTRV
+2004 ATGAFTANTRV
-2016 ASIIDPTTF
+2016 ASIIDAYSF
-2025 TVTDAPTT
+2025 TVTDAPST

-2064 LAIGTASQGSGTG
+2064 LAIGTASQGTGTG

-2098 VNTAPSTALLS
+2098 VNLAPTTALLS
-2109 ATIQAGSQSTA
+2109 ATIQAGSQSA
-2120 AVITVPTTI
+2120 ASVITVPTTV

-2141 GTGAF
+2141 GTGVF
-2146 AGGTTILSIDNVN
+2146 AGGTTITAIDNVN
-2159 NTFTA
+2159 NTFTV

-2195 PNFPETTTVTAVD
+2195 PNFPENTVVTNVD

-2219 HGGVTSGNSVTFSPF
+2219 HGGVTVGNTVTFSPF

-2240 TAVSALS
+2240 TAVSTLS

-2326 SETRYKTSGTHIF
+2326 SQTRYKTSGTHVF

-2364 GSFIPRNTKTFE
+2364 GSNIPFNTKTFE
-2376 NTAIDLTN
+2376 NTAINLAN
-2384 NWINVTN
+2384 NWINVNN

-2402 KQGTGAPIGTSS
+2402 RKGTGDPVGTSS
-2414 YVDINGVT
+2414 YIDVNGAT
-2422 QTNLVNDQTY
+2422 QTSLVDGQTY
-2432 YAVVVDPNFIRIATS
+2432 YAVVVDPNYVRIATS
-2447 FDNATLPVP
+2447 FDNSTLPVP
-2456 VTLDLTSGITSS
+2456 VTLDLTSGISSS
-2468 HSFDTFS
+2468 HSFDTYS
-2475 VVGLTKGIGTITAT
+2475 VVGLTRGIGTITAT

-2534 TSIKLRTIVPA
+2534 TSIKLRTAVPA

-2561 ALVTIAN
+2561 SLVTIAN

-2581 ATAVAVGYYITGTG
+2581 ATAIAVGYYITGTG

-2707 LTSSLNVAT
+2707 LTSNLNVAT
-2716 VRTDLPHGFKTGS
+2716 VRTDLPHGFKSGT

-2739 VPSGHNGYNG
+2739 VPAGHNGYNG
-2749 NFTVSSVI
+2749 NFTVSNVL

-2777 GQNTITNIVDVTG
+2777 GQNTITNIVDVTDIQ
-2790 VEVGKTVLTGTFG
+2790 VGKTVLTGTFG
-2803 ESTIAANNLITNVNT
+2803 ASTVSANNLITNVNT
-2818 LSRTVTL
+2818 LSRTATL
-2825 SSNITGAFAPVNI
+2825 SSNITGAFSPVNI

-2846 VATVVTTANHGL
+2846 LATVVTTADHGL
-2858 INGDYIT
+2858 ITGDYVT

-2873 FNALFAQVTVID
+2873 FNTVYAAVTVID

-2892 QSAADATNT
+2892 QSAADASET

-2911 TVYRSNG
+2911 TVYRANG
-2918 SSVSYGF
+2918 SSVAYGF

-2930 TGWNDAA
+2930 TGWNDAS
-2937 IRGGLFDAQNGMYFE
+2937 IRCGLFDSQNGMFFE
-2952 FDGDQLYCA
+2952 YDGDQLYCV

-2966 QQIAGKINATY
+2966 QQISGKINATY

-2986 TKFTTQLSIGEYLVI
+2986 TKFTTQLNVGEYLVI

-3040 VPQSEW
+3040 IPQSEW
-3046 SLDKCNGFG
+3046 SVDKCNGLG
-3055 RSGYVLD
+3055 RSGYILD
-3062 LNRIQMCY
+3062 LNRIQMSY

-3076 GAGKVRF
+3076 GAGKIRF

-3175 GAGVAAYGPIR
+3175 GAGAAAYGPIR
-3186 RGDNSFQILTTASS
+3186 RGDNSFQILTTASA
-3200 SFGAGST
+3200 SFGVGST

-3239 TLSVRFKQDLNI
+3239 TLTVRFKQDLNI
-3251 PAGGQNFIVGGG
+3251 SAGGQNFVVGGG

-3327 LSDSNFLNNSSP
+3327 LSDSNFLNNTSP

-3363 ASGGNIINTTTGQR
+3363 ASGGSIINTTSGQR
-3377 SLVQSTQ
+3377 SLVQTTQ

-3422 TGQAPFQA
+3422 NGSAPFQA